1 MENFCG
7 SKPPEGGCGSRQAQ
21 GFYPL
26 WQPTASVFHGNRR
39 FADCDPIAQ
48 FDRFD
53 PRTTIGLPLEV
64 RAVSRALD
72 FLIPVSEA
80 LPQRGTRDSN
90 PQPRVPTR
98 SQNRKRPNA
107 QSHRANGAE
116 ECVRHMMQGTSLIKV
131 RPRRH
136 YYRVLVLSQ
145 DLKHVRWTP
154 GRPRSCAPLVAVEDI
169 REVRCGRTTK
179 VHRDSRMPA
188 GYPDDWAF
196 SIVYGDDLRT
206 LDLIAHSAEDART
219 WVAGLCALIG
229 DPNPAAGGGLRE
241 QWLSN
246 AFHREAAR
254 CGGRLGPESAAR
266 LAARLMTANKT
277 PASAANPADL
287 PPAPPPHQRGRTPP
301 AQAAHER
308 IAQKLAENGRRRSIE
323 SAEFIETYK
332 QVVTRPEVYFLL
344 LRFSHKEYMTAEDL
358 KAFLETEQGDRTVEL
373 SECEEIINRSEPSP
387 EAREQGV
394 MLVDGFSRFLESDE
408 CLIALPADKT
418 DAQLNLPLS
427 HYYISSAHDAYVPD
441 DPAANTASMDAIVRA
456 LAQPCRY
463 VKLDLHDGVA
473 GPVVCRNATCAS
485 RLPAS
490 DVLRLI
496 RELAFVVSQCPLLL
510 HLSVRCSPPQQ
521 RSLATLLRAEL
532 GEKLLLPQEARDPA
546 QLEVQSIL
554 GRILL
559 VGKKLPSACHEEM
572 GSVQDEDDVQG
583 AGPGVVVR
591 ELSDL
596 FALEPRSCHAVD
608 AAPGHAPGRLCS
620 LSDSLASK
628 MSRLRPE
635 DMIAHCRNSL
645 TRVFPNHE
653 RTGAANFNP
662 QDAWNAGCQIVAV
675 NLQTPGQHMDVYEG
689 RFRTNGGTGLAP
701 KPAIMCDGLPFPA
714 ADPRHGLP
722 GTSPLVLRITVIS
735 GQNLPRPRGCDA
747 RGTAIDPYVAVQVFG
762 VQVDNNEK
770 KTRTVSNEGDCPVFE
785 ETFEM
790 VIFLP
795 ELALLRFVVL
805 DDEYI
810 GDPFIGQFTAPLQ
823 SLSRGYRVVRLLNAA
838 GEPLDGACLFV
849 HIEMW
854 HRRGRQNSKKRY
866 KKEKLDLRTVGINS
880 VDDLVKSNERPLRAL
895 VELRSEADLAVS
907 ALRCECGVSDG
918 ASMQH
923 CLRVIMNRIQRTRSV
938 RKAYIQEVDGS
949 PMLRLEADTLSENMT
964 RCLCILDRACEQ
976 LASVRRL
983 HDATAAPVLE
993 LCAQLE
999 DKARDFPNLALGL
1012 GLKGAKFT
1020 KASDNLAWNVRVI
1033 RGALRQLAEVKE
1045 EAEKGLWVIRRSA
1058 KAISRLSGQ
1067 RPANQATPQPPSLSR
1082 TSSATTKHAG
1092 PTASG
1097 SDPDSLGGGGG
1108 GRLSPQSNSSTSR
1121 SPAASPCGTASG
1133 GVSPTIGEMRGV
1145 SPRPPVR
1152 GILKQHP
1159 ATSPHDIWVPEDP
1172 TTSSTTPGPSHT
1184 SSPPS
1189 EDSAPQVTTLLPV
1202 LSPQAIIPRERN
1214 SESPTPEQAAT
1225 ARPPCSASR
1234 EA

>member
-1 MENFCG
+1 
-7 SKPPEGGCGSRQAQ
+7 
-21 GFYPL
+21 
-26 WQPTASVFHGNRR
+26 
-39 FADCDPIAQ
+39 
-48 FDRFD
+48 
-53 PRTTIGLPLEV
+53 
-64 RAVSRALD
+64 
-72 FLIPVSEA
+72 
-80 LPQRGTRDSN
+80 
-90 PQPRVPTR
+90 
-98 SQNRKRPNA
+98 
-107 QSHRANGAE
+107 
-116 ECVRHMMQGTSLIKV
+116 MMQGTSLIKV

-136 YYRVLVLSQ
+136 YYRVLALSQ

-169 REVRCGRTTK
+169 REIRSGRTTK

-206 LDLIAHSAEDART
+206 LDLIAHSAEDARI
-219 WVAGLCALIG
+219 WVAGLCALLG
-229 DPNPAAGGGLRE
+229 DPNLCAGAGLRE

-246 AFHREAAR
+246 AFHKEAAR
-254 CGGRLGPESAAR
+254 CGGRLGAESAAK
-266 LAARLMTANKT
+266 LAARLMTARRA
-277 PASAANPADL
+277 PAAPPVLD
-287 PPAPPPHQRGRTPP
+287 PAPPRGRTTP
-301 AQAAHER
+301 ALEVAQDR
-308 IAQKLAENGRRRSIE
+308 IAQKLVENGRRTSIE
-323 SAEFIETYK
+323 SGEFIETYK
-332 QVVTRPEVYFLL
+332 QVVTRPEVYFLM

-358 KAFLETEQGDRTVEL
+358 KSFLETEQGDRTVEL
-373 SECEEIINRSEPSP
+373 AECEEIIRRCEPSP
-387 EAREQGV
+387 EAVEQGV
-394 MLVDGFSRFLESDE
+394 LLVDGFSRFLESDE
-408 CLIALPADKT
+408 CLIAPPADQT
-418 DAQLNLPLS
+418 PARLDLPLS
-427 HYYISSAHDAYVPD
+427 HYYISGAHDAYVPD

-463 VKLDLHDGVA
+463 VKLDVHDGVA
-473 GPVVCRNATCAS
+473 GPVICRNATCAS

-510 HLSVRCSPPQQ
+510 HLSVRCSVPQQ
-521 RSLATLLRAEL
+521 RSLAALLQAEL
-532 GEKLLLPQEARDPA
+532 GPKLVLPGEAKDPA
-546 QLEVQSIL
+546 QLEVNTIL
-554 GRILL
+554 NRILL
-559 VGKKLPSACHEEM
+559 VGKRLPNACHEDI
-572 GSVQDEDDVQG
+572 GSVQDEDDVQN
-583 AGPGVVVR
+583 AGSGVVVR

-596 FALEPRSCHAVD
+596 FALDPRSCHAVD

-620 LSDSLASK
+620 LSDSLACK

-635 DMIAHCRNSL
+635 DMVAHSRACL
-645 TRVFPNHE
+645 TRVYPNHE

-689 RFRTNGGTGLAP
+689 RFRTNGGTGLVP
-701 KPAIMCDGLPFPA
+701 KPAVMCDGLPLPTP
-714 ADPRHGLP
+714 DPRAGLP
-722 GTSPLVLRITVIS
+722 GTAPLVLRITVIS

-762 VQVDNNEK
+762 IQVDNNEK

-810 GDPFIGQFTAPLQ
+810 GDPFIGQFTVPLTC
-823 SLSRGYRVVRLLNAA
+823 LSRGFRVVRLLNAA

-849 HIEMW
+849 YIEMW

-866 KKEKLDLRTVGINS
+866 KKEKLDLRTVGISS
-880 VDDLVKSNERPLRAL
+880 VDDLVKNNERALRSL
-895 VELRSEADLAVS
+895 VELRSETDLAMS

-918 ASMQH
+918 ASSASMQH
-923 CLRVIMNRIQRTRSV
+923 CLRVIVGRIQRARGV

-949 PMLRLEADTLSENMT
+949 PMLRLEADSLSENMT
-964 RCLCILDRACEQ
+964 RCLCVLDRACEQ
-976 LASVRRL
+976 LATVRRQ
-983 HDATAAPVLE
+983 HDAVAAPVLD

-999 DKARDFPNLALGL
+999 SKARDFPTLALGL

-1020 KASDNLAWNVRVI
+1020 KASDNLAWNVRI
-1033 RGALRQLAEVKE
+1033 IGGALRQLADVKE

-1058 KAISRLSGQ
+1058 KAISRLGGSRG
-1067 RPANQATPQPPSLSR
+1067 PQPPPHTPRAEPLSR
-1082 TSSATTKHAG
+1082 TSSATG
-1092 PTASG
+1092 PRPHPHPQGTQG
-1097 SDPDSLGGGGG
+1097 PLQDEPDG

-1133 GVSPTIGEMRGV
+1133 GVSPTIGDARGV

-1152 GILKQHP
+1152 GILKQQQSAAQLPQP
-1159 ATSPHDIWVPEDP
+1159 A
-1172 TTSSTTPGPSHT
+1172 
-1184 SSPPS
+1184 
-1189 EDSAPQVTTLLPV
+1189 Q
-1202 LSPQAIIPRERN
+1202 
-1214 SESPTPEQAAT
+1214 
-1225 ARPPCSASR
+1225 PCDQPA
-1234 EA
+1234 

>member
-1 MENFCG
+1 
-7 SKPPEGGCGSRQAQ
+7 
-21 GFYPL
+21 
-26 WQPTASVFHGNRR
+26 
-39 FADCDPIAQ
+39 
-48 FDRFD
+48 
-53 PRTTIGLPLEV
+53 
-64 RAVSRALD
+64 
-72 FLIPVSEA
+72 
-80 LPQRGTRDSN
+80 
-90 PQPRVPTR
+90 
-98 SQNRKRPNA
+98 
-107 QSHRANGAE
+107 
-116 ECVRHMMQGTSLIKV
+116 MMQGTSLIKV

-136 YYRVLVLSQ
+136 YYRVLALSQ
-145 DLKHVRWTP
+145 DLKHVSWTP

-196 SIVYGDDLRT
+196 SVVYGDDLRT

-246 AFHREAAR
+246 AFHKEAAR
-254 CGGRLGPESAAR
+254 CGGRLGAESAAR
-266 LAARLMTANKT
+266 LAARLMTAKK
-277 PASAANPADL
+277 AAAPADQ
-287 PPAPPPHQRGRTPP
+287 PPPPPQHQRGRTPP
-301 AQAAHER
+301 AQAAQER

-358 KAFLETEQGDRTVEL
+358 KAFLETEQGDRAVEL
-373 SECEEIINRSEPSP
+373 AECEEIINRSEPSP

-394 MLVDGFSRFLESDE
+394 LLVDGFSHFLESDE
-408 CLIALPADKT
+408 CLIAPPADKT
-418 DAQLNLPLS
+418 STQLNLPLS

-521 RSLATLLRAEL
+521 RSLAALLRAEL
-532 GEKLLLPQEARDPA
+532 GEKLLLPQEAKDPA
-546 QLEVQSIL
+546 QLEVQTIL

-559 VGKKLPSACHEEM
+559 VGKRLPSACHEEM

-596 FALEPRSCHAVD
+596 FALDPRSCHAVD

-701 KPAIMCDGLPFPA
+701 KPSIMCDGLPFPA
-714 ADPRHGLP
+714 ADPRNGLP

-810 GDPFIGQFTAPLQ
+810 GDPFIGQFTVPLHC
-823 SLSRGYRVVRLLNAA
+823 LSRGYRVVRLLNAA

-866 KKEKLDLRTVGINS
+866 KKEKLDLRTVGISS
-880 VDDLVKSNERPLRAL
+880 VDDLVKSNERSLRAM
-895 VELRSEADLAVS
+895 VELRSETDLAMS

-923 CLRVIMNRIQRTRSV
+923 CLRVITHRIQRTRSV
-938 RKAYIQEVDGS
+938 RKVYIQEVDGS

-964 RCLCILDRACEQ
+964 RCLCTLDRACEQ

-983 HDATAAPVLE
+983 HDSTAAPVLD

-1033 RGALRQLAEVKE
+1033 RGALRQLGEVKE

-1067 RPANQATPQPPSLSR
+1067 RPAAQVSAQPQPPPLSR
-1082 TSSATTKHAG
+1082 TSSATTKHPG
-1092 PTASG
+1092 PTGSG
-1097 SDPDSLGGGGG
+1097 SDPDSLGHG

-1152 GILKQHP
+1152 GILKQHIHVGGP
-1159 ATSPHDIWVPEDP
+1159 HAVSVQPTVPHSGSPH
-1172 TTSSTTPGPSHT
+1172 PGGPH
-1184 SSPPS
+1184 
-1189 EDSAPQVTTLLPV
+1189 SAGTHPAGTYHIGTHPAGTHSGGTHPV
-1202 LSPQAIIPRERN
+1202 GTQSGGTHPVGTHPGGTHPGGTHPGGTHQGGTHRE
-1214 SESPTPEQAAT
+1214 T
-1225 ARPPCSASR
+1225 ALM
-1234 EA
+1234 